1 MASRTSHG
9 LLWTYPSRTKLFLLV
24 VLVVGALTVL
34 SIFLLLKSLDFEQT
48 PQAPLS
54 RPLGHL
60 TLPQKDTT
68 PRRLS

>member
-9 LLWTYPSRTKLFLLV
+9 LLWTYPSRRKLFLLV
-24 VLVVGALTVL
+24 VVVVGTLTVL
-34 SIFLLLKSLDFEQT
+34 SIYLLLKSENLEQT

-68 PRRLS
+68 HRRLS